1 MARTPRSERRYHPTP
16 RKVIVKRDV
25 SKAETKGG
33 LFVPQQAQKDEQV
46 GTVLAVG
53 DEVRGMKV
61 GDRVVFGGMYQMLN
75 TVGEDDIAVLLWPD
89 ELHYSFEDVVIE
101 PTKEEN
107 DREAAAVVALDE
119 MRKSLKLEP

>member
-1 MARTPRSERRYHPTP
+1 MATRPRSERVYRPTP
-16 RKVIVKRDV
+16 FKVIVKRDA

-46 GTVLAVG
+46 GTVMAVG
-53 DEVRGMKV
+53 SKVEGMKV

-89 ELHYSFEDVVIE
+89 ELHYVFEDVVVQ
-101 PTKEEN
+101 PTDDEKKKEE
-107 DREAAAVVALDE
+107 DAAKSLAE
-119 MRKSLKLEP
+119 MRSGLKLEP